1 VKYVPMET
9 VHSLVHTKSLGSLVF
24 EHAARGLTSKSPI
37 KVSVFQAAPGSGIT
51 FEIPATPGDTSFVRI
66 PAHADYVVNTLRN
79 VVLGEGPARLCIVEH
94 FLAAASLWG
103 VTDLLVRVNGPEMPI
118 GDGSAKIWLDLFG
131 QSGIPKVDATPKYE
145 LLEAFSVHK
154 GDREI
159 LAMPADQFSISYMMD
174 WDHPRIGKRWA
185 TWQLGQNIAEI
196 GRARTFGSLREHEML
211 GLQNDVVSLTPEGF
225 SMPLHF
231 DDEPVHHK
239 LLDLL
244 GDLALVGVNPLS
256 LKIRFFSIK
265 GGHELDVELAKKLR
279 SVLSL

>member
-1 VKYVPMET
+1 MET
-9 VHSLVHTKSLGSLVF
+9 VHSLVHTTSLESPLF
-24 EHAARGLTSKSPI
+24 EHSSRGLTSKSPV
-37 KVSVFQAAPGSGIT
+37 KVSVYKAAPGSGIT
-51 FEIPATPGDTSFVRI
+51 FEIPSKASDGSYVRI
-66 PAHADYVVNTLRN
+66 PAVADYVVNTLRN
-79 VVLGEGPARLCIVEH
+79 VVLGEGQARLCIVEH

-103 VTDLLVRVNGPEMPI
+103 ATDLLVRVEGPEMPI
-118 GDGSAKIWLDLFG
+118 GDGSAKIWIDQFA
-131 QSGIPKVDATPKYE
+131 QAGIPKVDIVPKYE
-145 LLEAFSVHK
+145 LPEAFFVAK

-159 LAMPADQFSISYMMD
+159 LAVPAEQFSISYMMD

-211 GLQNDVVSLTPEGF
+211 GLQNDVVSLTEEGF

-244 GDLALVGVNPLS
+244 GDLALVGVNPLA
-256 LKIRFFSIK
+256 LKARFFSIK

-279 SVLSL
+279 ILLNISNG

>member
-1 VKYVPMET
+1 MET
-9 VHSLVHTKSLGSLVF
+9 VHSLVHTKSLGSPLF
-24 EHAARGLTSKSPI
+24 EHASRGLTSKSPV

-51 FEIPATPGDTSFVRI
+51 FEIPSKTGANTGEDPFVRI

-79 VVLGEGPARLCIVEH
+79 VVLGEGQARLCIVEH

-103 VTDLLVRVNGPEMPI
+103 ATDLLVRVEGPEMPI
-118 GDGSAKIWLDLFG
+118 GDGSAKIWIDQFALA
-131 QSGIPKVDATPKYE
+131 GIPKVEITPQYE
-145 LLEAFSVHK
+145 LPEAFFVAK

-159 LAMPADQFSISYMMD
+159 LAVPADRFSISYMMD

-196 GRARTFGSLREHEML
+196 GRARTFGSLKEHEML
-211 GLQNDVVSLTPEGF
+211 GLQNDVVSLTEEGF

-279 SVLSL
+279 QVLQF

>member
-1 VKYVPMET
+1 M
-9 VHSLVHTKSLGSLVF
+9 VHSADTTTLGSLIF
-24 EHAARGLTSKSPI
+24 EHAARGLTSKSPVP
-37 KVSVFQAAPGSGIT
+37 VSVYRAAPGSGIT
-51 FEIPATPGDTSFVRI
+51 FEIPAKPGDNNFVQI
-66 PAHADYVVNTLRN
+66 PARADYVVNTLRN
-79 VVLGEGPARLCIVEH
+79 VVIGEGTARLCIVEH
-94 FLAAASLWG
+94 FMAAASLWG
-103 VTDLLVRVNGPEMPI
+103 ATDLLVRVNGPEMPI
-118 GDGSAKIWLDLFG
+118 GDGSAKMWIDLFA
-131 QSGIPKVDATPKYE
+131 QSGIAKIEAQPKYE
-145 LLEAFSVHK
+145 LPEAFFVSK

-159 LAMPADQFSISYMMD
+159 LAMPAESFSISYMMD

-185 TWQLGQNIAEI
+185 TWALGHNIAEI

-211 GLQNDVVSLTPEGF
+211 GLQDDVVSLTEDGF

-256 LKIRFFSIK
+256 LKARFFSIK

-279 SVLSL
+279 EKLKL